1 MYPKHF
7 LILCSLLYSHF
18 CFAQKA
24 TQLNSDT
31 KTQSEITVGANKTKS
46 YLPLLTGKN
55 VALLVN
61 QTSVIN
67 KTSLVDSLLKLG
79 VSIKKVFCPEHG
91 FRGSNDAGEDVA
103 NSKDPKTGIPIV
115 SLYGDKKKPSK
126 ADMTDI
132 DIVVYDIQD
141 VGVRFYTY
149 VSTMHYMME
158 ACAENKKQLIILD
171 RPNPNG
177 YFVDGPVLDKAFTS
191 FVGLDPVPVVYGLT
205 IGEYAKMV
213 NGEGWLTNK
222 AVCNLTV
229 ITCDGYNHND
239 YYSLPVK
246 PSPNLPDMKSV
257 YLYPSLCFF
266 EGTVI
271 SVGRG
276 TDKPFQV
283 VGHPSLP
290 EGKYSFTPKITQG
303 AKSPLYMDKVCKGY
317 DLSNYGEMI
326 MRYEKRINLF
336 WLIDLYKKYPNKKE
350 YFNNYFNTLAG
361 NDALKLQIEAGMS
374 EENIR
379 DSWQA
384 KLTEYKKI
392 RKKYLLYKDFD

>member
-1 MYPKHF
+1 MFTKHF
-7 LILCSLLYSHF
+7 LILCSLLYSNF
-18 CFAQKA
+18 CTAQNY
-24 TQLNSDT
+24 THLIPDT
-31 KTQSEITVGANKTKS
+31 KNQQEITVGANNTKS
-46 YLPLLTGKN
+46 YVPLLTGKR

-79 VSIKKVFCPEHG
+79 VNIKKVFCPEHG
-91 FRGSNDAGEDVA
+91 FRGSNDAGEDIP
-103 NSKDPKTGIPIV
+103 NSKDKKTGIRIV
-115 SLYGDKKKPSK
+115 SLYGDKKKPSRS
-126 ADMTDI
+126 DMADI

-149 VSTMHYMME
+149 VSTLHYMME
-158 ACAENKKQLIILD
+158 ACAENKKQLIVLD

-191 FVGLDPVPVVYGLT
+191 FVGVDPVPVVYGLT
-205 IGEYAKMV
+205 IGEYAKML
-213 NGEGWLTNK
+213 NGEGWLPNK
-222 AVCNLTV
+222 AICNLTV
-229 ITCDGYNHND
+229 IVCDGYNHNH
-239 YYSLPVK
+239 YYTLPIK

-271 SVGRG
+271 SIGRG

-283 VGHPSLP
+283 VGHPSVSD
-290 EGKYSFTPKITQG
+290 GRYSFTPKSTSG

-317 DLSNYGEMI
+317 DLSNYGDMI

-361 NDALKLQIEAGMS
+361 NDELKLQIEAGMS
-374 EENIR
+374 EDNIR
-379 DSWQA
+379 DSWKT
-384 KLTEYKKI
+384 KLNEYKII

>member
-290 EGKYSFTPKITQG
+290 EGKYSFTPKSTQG

>member
-283 VGHPSLP
+283 VGHPSLTD
-290 EGKYSFTPKITQG
+290 GKYSFTPKSTQG

>member
-126 ADMTDI
+126 SDMTDI

-290 EGKYSFTPKITQG
+290 EGKYSFTPKSTQG

>member
-1 MYPKHF
+1 MPK
-7 LILCSLLYSHF
+7 
-18 CFAQKA
+18 
-24 TQLNSDT
+24 LNH
-31 KTQSEITVGANKTKS
+31 Q
-46 YLPLLTGKN
+46 
-55 VALLVN
+55 
-61 QTSVIN
+61 
-67 KTSLVDSLLKLG
+67 
-79 VSIKKVFCPEHG
+79 
-91 FRGSNDAGEDVA
+91 AGENVRKMA
-103 NSKDPKTGIPIV
+103 LKRRI
-115 SLYGDKKKPSK
+115 K
-126 ADMTDI
+126 AI
-132 DIVVYDIQD
+132 
-141 VGVRFYTY
+141 
-149 VSTMHYMME
+149 
-158 ACAENKKQLIILD
+158 
-171 RPNPNG
+171 
-177 YFVDGPVLDKAFTS
+177 TS

-290 EGKYSFTPKITQG
+290 EGKYSFTPKSTQG

-361 NDALKLQIEAGMS
+361 NDALQLQIEAGMS

-384 KLTEYKKI
+384 
-392 RKKYLLYKDFD
+392 